1 MHRYQT
7 PGGPFHGDGRVAR
20 GGTTCYR
27 NGEQKDLPLTAG
39 VCAPLN
45 RELLKSIVEGVI
57 FAVQDPVTLDSLS
70 RVVDGVS
77 AEDIRSVVAEL
88 EDEYAQRNRGF
99 VLTRVAGGYQFR
111 SLPAI
116 AGWILEMRR
125 TKPSRLSRAALETL
139 SIVAYNQPV
148 TKHQIE
154 QIRGV
159 ESSGPLRSLLERE
172 LIVVVGRRDIAGRP
186 LLYGTSKRFL
196 EVFGLPDL
204 VSLPPLP
211 EMETLTE
218 PPDSLPLEESDQ
230 VLNTEPHSDE

>member
-1 MHRYQT
+1 M
-7 PGGPFHGDGRVAR
+7 
-20 GGTTCYR
+20 
-27 NGEQKDLPLTAG
+27 
-39 VCAPLN
+39 N

-57 FAVQDPVTLDSLS
+57 FAVQEPVTLDSLA
-70 RVVDGVS
+70 RVLDGVS
-77 AEDIRSVVAEL
+77 PEEIRSVLAEL
-88 EDEYAQRNRGF
+88 EGEYTRRNRGF

-111 SLPAI
+111 SLPSI

-218 PPDSLPLEESDQ
+218 PEESIPPEESDEDIQ
-230 VLNTEPHSDE
+230 TEPHSED